1 MCLCHFETLVS
12 KVITDVTQH
21 RKTVSFHIL
30 VLSSARNRR
39 LLAFLL
45 PKAAKKETKNALCA
59 RFTARPVAGSKA
71 KRAELAFQAQTG
83 IPFYAFFT

>member
-1 MCLCHFETLVS
+1 LIKFKIYVRLFETVP
-12 KVITDVTQH
+12 
-21 RKTVSFHIL
+21 
-30 VLSSARNRR
+30 ARNRR

-45 PKAAKKETKNALCA
+45 PKAAKGTKNALCA
-59 RFTARPVAGSKA
+59 RFTVRPVAGSKA